1 MSKELQSQKETSPNC
16 LGTIFGGSCT
26 VIKRRNSY
34 TQGSKTRKH
43 SSANDSLQMPS
54 LFLFLHSPCSSCCYC
69 CCCCCRSVSLIV
81 QNMPTLS
88 NCRCSH
94 RCNTEEAS
102 ELECALLMGSVMLY
116 LICLFCGKSS
126 PLFLTTADAEK
137 ANE

>member
-1 MSKELQSQKETSPNC
+1 MSKELQSQEETSPNC

-26 VIKRRNSY
+26 FVKRRNSY

-43 SSANDSLQMPS
+43 SSGNDSLQMP
-54 LFLFLHSPCSSCCYC
+54 LFIFLFRHSPCSCCCYC

-94 RCNTEEAS
+94 RCNTEKAS

-116 LICLFCGKSS
+116 LIVCFAENRLPSS
-126 PLFLTTADAEK
+126 
-137 ANE
+137 